1 MPTIDSPNFWF
12 AVAASTLAVGAY
24 GFVMLTIGRWLEQR
38 QGPPAWVH
46 MRRAA
51 NPRCIHCGGT
61 GWVPDYEDR
70 VVEHCA
76 CSKRSDEPLT
86 APVSGRAL

>member
-38 QGPPAWVH
+38 QVRDWIDMHAKARIDC
-46 MRRAA
+46 RR
-51 NPRCIHCGGT
+51 CGGT
-61 GWVPDYEDR
+61 GWTPIYEERALTRCPCTDATAI
-70 VVEHCA
+70 E
-76 CSKRSDEPLT
+76 ELT